1 MSSGFLW
8 DGKCSPCPVC
18 SVPNSITLTVRC
30 SLLTRCRQQYPL
42 PSVTS
47 QQQMKVDFG
56 QSLTVNGRKVT
67 RDEQRKYNCGRIYCR
82 EIVKASDKAWYR
94 GLVPIIWLWTIS
106 VWYKMFPDKW
116 IFVQVMETGKRWND
130 MREDSR
136 LFSKSLIFQ

>member
-1 MSSGFLW
+1 ML
-8 DGKCSPCPVC
+8 
-18 SVPNSITLTVRC
+18 SVPCVLCAQLHHINCTLLIADPVQTAI
-30 SLLTRCRQQYPL
+30 

-94 GLVPIIWLWTIS
+94 GLVPVMYGTRCFPTNRSLSRSWKQAKD
-106 VWYKMFPDKW
+106 KMTC
-116 IFVQVMETGKRWND
+116 MKRAD
-130 MREDSR
+130 CF
-136 LFSKSLIFQ
+136 LKV